1 MGKRGSK
8 DMSSEKELKQALV
21 DKLES
26 LINIYLSIA
35 ENIKDLSGEDE
46 EKAVYYLV
54 KVNDISNNIED
65 TEKCMKIF
73 QDILK

>member
-1 MGKRGSK
+1 
-8 DMSSEKELKQALV
+8 MSTEKELKQALV

-26 LINIYLSIA
+26 LINVCLSIA

>member
-1 MGKRGSK
+1 
-8 DMSSEKELKQALV
+8 MSSEKELKQALV